1 MTHSTCRL
9 IALITVL
16 TLLAGCDRPPTPR
29 KYLVVPITKVVVNA
43 NNAEEFA
50 IVNDYIKAR
59 TEYNQALVF
68 LYRHYEAHH
77 DLAGMRWVSREY
89 KNLTEAQVF
98 KYLGAEPTNPTNEV
112 LSPDVRESMLVERVV
127 ASRSAYLTAAQ
138 LVAEYYAQKGPKDN
152 AKAADSVVK
161 RFDHIHTY
169 HYLAE
174 AEFPSWD
181 LRPLEPIVP
190 AGELFQRALTLH
202 EKGKGF
208 MKMFFLTD
216 YDKQRDALALFRQ
229 VITDY
234 PTSDRIALSAYFVG
248 EIYKEYFR
256 EDLRAV
262 RWYELAFTWDPN
274 IARPA
279 RFQAATVYDLRL
291 QNKARALALYERVLV
306 TEHFNQSNVS
316 FAARRINEIRD
327 EAALFEAQV
336 GAQPNPTPIEPPI
349 ERGPTH

>member
-1 MTHSTCRL
+1 MTNSTCRI

-16 TLLAGCDRPPTPR
+16 ALLAGCNSPPTPR
-29 KYLVVPITKVVVNA
+29 KYLVVPITSVTVNY

-50 IVNDYIKAR
+50 VVSDYIKAR
-59 TEYNQALVF
+59 TDYNQALVF

-77 DLAGMRWVSREY
+77 DLAGQRWVGREY
-89 KNLTEAQVF
+89 KNLADAQVF
-98 KYLGAEPTNPTNEV
+98 KYLGVEPANPSNEA
-112 LSPDVRESMLVERVV
+112 LASDVRESMLVERVV
-127 ASRSAYLTAAQ
+127 ATRGAYLTAAQ
-138 LVAEYYAQKGPKDN
+138 LVAEHYAQRGPKDN
-152 AKAADSVVK
+152 ARAADSVVK
-161 RFDHIHTY
+161 RFDPIHTY
-169 HYLAE
+169 LYLAE

-181 LRPLEPIVP
+181 LRSMEPIVP
-190 AGELFQRALTLH
+190 ASDLFQRALTLH

-208 MKMFFLTD
+208 MKAFFFLTD
-216 YDKQRDALALFRQ
+216 YDKQRDALSLFRQ

-234 PTSDRIALSAYFVG
+234 PTSDRIALAAYYTG

-274 IARPA
+274 IMLPA

-291 QNKARALALYERVLV
+291 NNKARALELYERVLV

-327 EAALFEAQV
+327 EAALFRAQV
-336 GAQPNPTPIEPPI
+336 GAEPRPTPVEPPLN
-349 ERGPTH
+349 